1 MKSILPIIL
10 TILTGCT
17 QTVVTTPNWTLRRT
31 SVLQR
36 MEVPLVHVAT
46 NGTVTLRGYR
56 TDGGADAAA
65 TVAAAAVNAAI
76 KSVAP

>member
-1 MKSILPIIL
+1 MKPFALL
-10 TILTGCT
+10 LLLCAGCT
-17 QTVVTTPNWTLRRT
+17 QTVVTTPTWTLRRT

-36 MEVPLVHVAT
+36 MEVPLVRVAT

>member
-1 MKSILPIIL
+1 MKSLPL
-10 TILTGCT
+10 VLLLCVGCT

-65 TVAAAAVNAAI
+65 TVAAAAVTAAI